1 MRPEIYKQFVRQDA
15 MPIGHNMALKGED
28 LQEFI
33 DPDLLENGDGSID

>member
-1 MRPEIYKQFVRQDA
+1 MRPEIYKQFVGQNA
-15 MPIGHNMALKGED
+15 VPIGHNMALKGED